1 MNNKDTMYFVSNE
14 AADEDFRLSM
24 IQSGREYKSSVSNN
38 CDTHLSK
45 LKGRGYIT
53 QALLDYVDTK
63 GAISYTELESYY
75 KHITGSNSFS
85 HILNNLIIPYKNRN
99 TQRYVSKK
107 GRKGSDAKYVIKVAN
122 PSNWVEIDY

>member
-1 MNNKDTMYFVSNE
+1 MNNEDTMYY
-14 AADEDFRLSM
+14 
-24 IQSGREYKSSVSNN
+24 G
-38 CDTHLSK
+38 SK

>member
-14 AADEDFRLSM
+14 EADEDFRLSM

-85 HILNNLIIPYKNRN
+85 HMLKCEVIHMEFQRVIIARIAMKQITRIVRITTMIGQMRVN
-99 TQRYVSKK
+99 T
-107 GRKGSDAKYVIKVAN
+107 
-122 PSNWVEIDY
+122 